1 MVDPI
6 KCNPEND
13 PDCSTVNPTDPPTM
27 APTCNPENDPDCPIV
42 NPTDQPT
49 TAPCNQDNDP
59 DCPNVNPTNKPTTAL
74 CNPEND
80 PNCSAVNPTDPLST
94 TPCNP
99 ENDPD
104 CSTVDSTENPGPCG
118 DFALYTGNPNSGC
131 FGIIEGKC
139 AITNSACMD
148 LECNADKMIA
158 SVRSDVLG
166 TEAEFSD
173 LIKINGESCDDI
185 IGRFNRETGTYSY
198 GHNF

>member
-1 MVDPI
+1 MIDP
-6 KCNPEND
+6 CNPESD
-13 PDCSTVNPTDPPTM
+13 PDCPALDPTD
-27 APTCNPENDPDCPIV
+27 APTTALPCDPENDPDCP
-42 NPTDQPT
+42 
-49 TAPCNQDNDP
+49 
-59 DCPNVNPTNKPTTAL
+59 NVDPTNEPTKA
-74 CNPEND
+74 
-80 PNCSAVNPTDPLST
+80 
-94 TPCNP
+94 PCNP

-104 CSTVDSTENPGPCG
+104 CSTVDQTENPGPCG
-118 DFALYTGNPNSGC
+118 DLTLYTGNPNSGC

-185 IGRFNRETGTYSY
+185 IGRFNRETGTYSF